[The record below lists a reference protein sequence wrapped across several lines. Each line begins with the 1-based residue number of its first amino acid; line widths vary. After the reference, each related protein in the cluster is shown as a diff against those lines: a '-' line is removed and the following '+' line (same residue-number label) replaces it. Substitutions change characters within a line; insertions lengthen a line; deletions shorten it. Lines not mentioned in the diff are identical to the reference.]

1 MTPFPLLDSTFVES
15 RGDIYDS
22 FHGVKTAN
30 VVRYMIKSHLA
41 DEIFPLFLGGLSQ
54 RMMEHLPKTY
64 PCGSVLV

>member
-1 MTPFPLLDSTFVES
+1 MILFTVS
-15 RGDIYDS
+15 
-22 FHGVKTAN
+22 KTAN

-54 RMMEHLPKTY
+54 RMMEHLTKTY